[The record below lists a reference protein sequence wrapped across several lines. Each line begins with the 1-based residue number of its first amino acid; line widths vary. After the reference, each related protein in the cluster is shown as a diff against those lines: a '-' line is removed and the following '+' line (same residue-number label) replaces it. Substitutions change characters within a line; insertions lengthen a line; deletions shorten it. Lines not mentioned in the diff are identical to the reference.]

1 MDHQIAESVCLSPT
15 GETDGKDWFPKQES
29 KRFPRTTKS
38 NPLVR
43 FFRLL
48 GPGLI
53 TGAADDDPSAIATYS
68 VAGAQ
73 LGTAFLWTAF
83 ITWPLMAAVQMMCA
97 RIGFVTG
104 KGLAGIFRERY
115 PKSLV
120 VLLSSAL
127 LLANIGTIGAD
138 LSAMADVVEMVTA
151 INSHYFVIL
160 FGIGTAVVTIHF
172 RYHEIVDI
180 LKWLTV
186 ALLAYVITAVV
197 IRPDWMAILRATF
210 IPSWPTEREA
220 WATLVAVLGTTIS
233 PYIFFWQASHEMEVK
248 QEMERPGRNWTR
260 AEIRREMGT
269 RVLAVGGGSFFSN
282 VVMYFIILT
291 AALTLHL
298 HGVTNIDTSA
308 QAAGALGP
316 LAGKFAQTLFA
327 LGVIG
332 AGLLA
337 IPTLTCSAAYALA
350 ETFDWNHGL
359 NQRFAVARPFY
370 LVIILSTLLGTALDF
385 ADVNPV
391 KALFWTAVFNGLLAP
406 PLLAGILMIAGDPTI
421 MNDHCSSHLCRA
433 AVGLTT
439 SLMVVA
445 VIGMFV
451 F

>member
-1 MDHQIAESVCLSPT
+1 MEHQIAEKMCLSRTGDASRKNREQETTRLTRPT
-15 GETDGKDWFPKQES
+15 T
-29 KRFPRTTKS
+29 S
-38 NPLVR
+38 NRLLR
-43 FFRLL
+43 FFLLL

-68 VAGAQ
+68 IAGAQ
-73 LGTAFLWTAF
+73 FGTALLWTAF
-83 ITWPLMAAVQMMCA
+83 VTWPLMAAVQMMCA

-120 VLLSSAL
+120 VFLSGAL
-127 LLANIGTIGAD
+127 LLANIATIGAD
-138 LSAMADVVEMVTA
+138 LSAMADVVEMVTT
-151 INSHYFVIL
+151 INSHYFVVL
-160 FGIGTAVVTIHF
+160 FGVGTAVATIHF

-197 IRPDWMAILRATF
+197 LRPDWMAILSATF
-210 IPSWPTEREA
+210 IPTWPSGREA

-233 PYIFFWQASHEMEVK
+233 PYIFFWQASYEVEVK
-248 QEMERPGRNWTR
+248 PGTQRRWTR
-260 AEIRREMGT
+260 GEMIDEMGG
-269 RVLAVGGGSFFSN
+269 RAFAVGGGSFFSN

-298 HGVTNIDTSA
+298 HGVTNIETSA
-308 QAAGALGP
+308 QAAAALGP
-316 LAGKFAQTLFA
+316 LAGEFAQTLFA

-350 ETFDWNHGL
+350 ETFEWNHGL
-359 NQRFAVARPFY
+359 NQRFEVARPFY
-370 LVIILSTLLGTALDF
+370 FVIILSTLIGIALDF
-385 ADVNPV
+385 ANVNPV
-391 KALFWTAVFNGLLAP
+391 KALFWTAVLNGLLAP
-406 PLLAGILMIAGDPTI
+406 VLLAGILMIAGDSTI
-421 MNDHCSSHLCRA
+421 MNGHGSSRLCRA
-433 AVGLTT
+433 VVALTT
-439 SLMVVA
+439 TLMIA
-445 VIGMFV
+445 AAIGLFA